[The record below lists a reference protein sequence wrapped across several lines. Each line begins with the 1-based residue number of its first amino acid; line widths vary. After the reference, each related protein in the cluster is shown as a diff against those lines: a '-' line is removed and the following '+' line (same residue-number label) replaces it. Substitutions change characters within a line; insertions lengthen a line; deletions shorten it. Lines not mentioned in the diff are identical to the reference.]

1 MSCLQIRINNQM
13 FEKFQCHKE
22 QHCIPNILC
31 LVKVSPVMLHGKEEI
46 KQGQKKAPEAKLNIR
61 GSVTEEK
68 GNFLGK
74 QRTEGLRLV

>member
-1 MSCLQIRINNQM
+1 
-13 FEKFQCHKE
+13 
-22 QHCIPNILC
+22 
-31 LVKVSPVMLHGKEEI
+31 MLHGKEEI